1 MSDTIELPAEVLAD
15 HARRQALLDSE
26 PRVLAPEGVE
36 IDEWEHID
44 TADVEYVEWDDDHG
58 ELHVWLEGETTLSRR
73 VARATHHHPAE
84 YANDPA
90 RVLIDI
96 VWDFD
101 PENAPEVD
109 IEVVPE

>member
-1 MSDTIELPAEVLAD
+1 MTDSVELPAEVLAD
-15 HARRQALLDSE
+15 HARQQALLDSE

-44 TADVEYVEWDDDHG
+44 TADVEYVEWDDDHDD
-58 ELHVWLEGETTLSRR
+58 LHVWLEGETTLQRR
-73 VARATHHHPAE
+73 VARATHWEPAA
-84 YANDPA
+84 YANDSA
-90 RVLIDI
+90 RVLISI

-101 PENAPEVD
+101 PESAPSVD